1 MAHRSNIARIPTMK
15 LYYAP
20 GACSMAV
27 HIALVEAGV
36 PFDVAAVDLKA
47 KTIAGDGDYWAVN
60 AKGSVPALQL
70 DDGAVL
76 TEVGALLQYV
86 ADLNP
91 GSGLAP
97 PHGTLARYQLV
108 EWINFIATEIHKT
121 FGPLWNPQLAPDVRE
136 ATHQLL
142 LRRFDYAG
150 KRLASTPYLM
160 GDTFTVADAYL
171 YTMLVWT
178 KFVKFDLSARPAL
191 QDYMKRIAARASVQ
205 QVRTVESGG
214 K

>member
-1 MAHRSNIARIPTMK
+1 MK
-15 LYYAP
+15 LYYSP

-27 HIALVEAGV
+27 HIALVESGV
-36 PFDVAAVDLKA
+36 PFDVVAVDLKA
-47 KTIAGDGDYWAVN
+47 KTIAGGGDYWAIN
-60 AKGSVPALQL
+60 GKGAVPALQL

-97 PHGTLARYQLV
+97 PHGTLARYQLI
-108 EWINFIATEIHKT
+108 EWINFIATEVHRT
-121 FGPLWNPQLAPDVRE
+121 FGPLWSPQLAPEARE
-136 ATHQLL
+136 ATLQQL

-150 KRLASTPYLM
+150 KRLASTAYLM

-178 KFVKFDLSARPAL
+178 KFVKLDLSARPVL
-191 QDYMKRIAARASVQ
+191 QEYMKRIAARASVQ
-205 QVRTVESGG
+205 WVRAVESGG

>member
-1 MAHRSNIARIPTMK
+1 MK

-20 GACSMAV
+20 GASSMAV

-36 PFDVAAVDLKA
+36 PFDLVAVDLRT
-47 KTIAGDGDYWAVN
+47 KTVAGGGDFLAVS
-60 AKGSVPALQL
+60 AKGAVPALEL

-76 TEVGALLQYV
+76 TEAGALLQYV

-97 PHGTLARYQLV
+97 PHGTLARYQLA
-108 EWINFIATEIHKT
+108 EWINYIGTEIHAT
-121 FGPLWNPQLAPDVRE
+121 FGPLWKPQVSAETRE
-136 ATHQLL
+136 ATHQQL
-142 LRRFDYAG
+142 LRRLDYAA

-171 YTMLVWT
+171 YMMLVWT
-178 KFVKFDLSARPAL
+178 KFVKLDLSARPVL
-191 QDYMKRIAARASVQ
+191 QEYMKRIAARPAVQ
-205 QVRTVESGG
+205 AVRAAESP

>member
-1 MAHRSNIARIPTMK
+1 MK

-20 GACSMAV
+20 GASSMAV

-36 PFDVAAVDLKA
+36 PFDLVAVDLTT
-47 KTIAGDGDYWAVN
+47 KTLAGGGDFLAISE
-60 AKGSVPALQL
+60 KGAVPALQL

-76 TEVGALLQYV
+76 TEAGALLQYV

-97 PHGTLARYQLV
+97 PHGTLARYQLA
-108 EWINFIATEIHKT
+108 EWINYIGTEIHAN
-121 FGPLWNPQLAPDVRE
+121 FGPLWKADLAADARE
-136 ATHQLL
+136 ATHRQL
-142 LRRFDYAG
+142 LRRFDYAA
-150 KRLASTPYLM
+150 KRLASTPFLM

-171 YTMLVWT
+171 YMMLVWT
-178 KFVKFDLSARPAL
+178 KFVKLDLSGRPAL
-191 QDYMKRIAARASVQ
+191 QDYMKRIAARPSVQ
-205 QVRTVESGG
+205 QVRAAEAP

>member
-1 MAHRSNIARIPTMK
+1 MK
-15 LYYAP
+15 LYYSP

-36 PFDVAAVDLKA
+36 SFEVAAVDLKA
-47 KTIAGDGDYWAVN
+47 KTVAGGGDYWAVN
-60 AKGSVPALQL
+60 DKGSVPALQL

-97 PHGTLARYQLV
+97 PHGTRARYQLV

-121 FGPLWNPQLAPDVRE
+121 FGPLWNPHLAADVRD
-136 ATHQLL
+136 ATLQQL
-142 LRRFDYAG
+142 LRRFDYAA

-178 KFVKFDLSARPAL
+178 KFVKLDLSARPAL
-191 QDYMKRIAARASVQ
+191 QEYMKRIAARASVQ
-205 QVRTVESGG
+205 QVRKVESGG